1 MDLAATSSSAPL
13 MECPAFEKAR
23 EKQRRKIGE
32 ALSGLKADD
41 QVEFLISRL
50 AEAELRGAEEKKESE
65 RLRRENGKL
74 NTKLSSVEKLLS
86 KTEVAKSKMEQLCRE
101 LNKAHREEK
110 EQNQL
115 RCKQMQNVHA
125 DTVESFKK
133 SLAEIQLSVEEKR
146 EHNKRVADVEKLSEH
161 LNQLTSDYETRL
173 AELKKLYD
181 ERESNL
187 GVIAKTKDSELD
199 TLHLQIGEMQK
210 RVQQV
215 FGENVELKKELLS
228 SEDRVKKSIESEIGM
243 RKLLDDYSEKYS
255 ELTKSLSLSNSS
267 FDKVKDQMG
276 KMNSKLIKMESE
288 VRKWKN
294 QAEDNARRVSA
305 LSDEK
310 VEIERNLSLKDRQLV
325 QLQELCRV
333 LKREGD
339 KPNRQNENG
348 EVTERDGEL
357 EAGAID

>member
-1 MDLAATSSSAPL
+1 
-13 MECPAFEKAR
+13 
-23 EKQRRKIGE
+23 
-32 ALSGLKADD
+32 
-41 QVEFLISRL
+41 
-50 AEAELRGAEEKKESE
+50 
-65 RLRRENGKL
+65 
-74 NTKLSSVEKLLS
+74 
-86 KTEVAKSKMEQLCRE
+86 
-101 LNKAHREEK
+101 
-110 EQNQL
+110 
-115 RCKQMQNVHA
+115 
-125 DTVESFKK
+125 
-133 SLAEIQLSVEEKR
+133 
-146 EHNKRVADVEKLSEH
+146 
-161 LNQLTSDYETRL
+161 
-173 AELKKLYD
+173 
-181 ERESNL
+181 
-187 GVIAKTKDSELD
+187 
-199 TLHLQIGEMQK
+199 
-210 RVQQV
+210 
-215 FGENVELKKELLS
+215 
-228 SEDRVKKSIESEIGM
+228 
-243 RKLLDDYSEKYS
+243 
-255 ELTKSLSLSNSS
+255 LSLSNSS